1 MYQRRDFYRHARY
14 VHGWLSAFAF
24 IVLIFFALTG
34 LFLNNSNWFQPSE
47 QENTTSMTL
56 PASVLSKVRH
66 QENPSTEILAVIR
79 QQQHLIGHFQSSERL
94 DDTEMMIRLES
105 PAGSTD
111 IDVMLD
117 TGKVEISQKP
127 ASVVSMLDDLH
138 RGKNVPQTWKL
149 LIDISAILIL
159 GLSIAG
165 YILFLTLK
173 TRLLSHLV
181 LTAISLS
188 ALIGLLYFAL

>member
-34 LFLNNSNWFQPSE
+34 LFLNNPNWFQPSE

-79 QQQHLIGHFQSSERL
+79 QQQHLIGHFQSSEHL

-138 RGKNVPQTWKL
+138 RGKNIPQTWKL